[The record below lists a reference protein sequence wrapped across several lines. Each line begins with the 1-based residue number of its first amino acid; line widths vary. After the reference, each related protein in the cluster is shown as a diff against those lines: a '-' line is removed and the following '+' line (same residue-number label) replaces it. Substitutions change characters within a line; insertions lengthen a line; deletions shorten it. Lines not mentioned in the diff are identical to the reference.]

1 MPKSKQNKTKSIN
14 TENLEIAKEKFKE
27 KFKVDV
33 NSECPSCI
41 NNAIN
46 EEGYISDE
54 EVNKIYKPYKEK
66 KDQKRFL
73 NSIHPK

>member
-1 MPKSKQNKTKSIN
+1 MTK
-14 TENLEIAKEKFKE
+14 NLEKIRIAKEKFKE

-33 NSECPSCI
+33 DSDCLCCI

-46 EEGYISDE
+46 EEGYISDQ

-66 KDQKRFL
+66 KDKKRFL
-73 NSIHPK
+73 NMINPK